1 LSLLKKENLLAEEDI
16 NRASLKF
23 ELDHKRGSLAAVLN
37 VMSDCK
43 MNLTKFNRQGRNAM
57 EIFFFVDV
65 TFEKYAD
72 YVKTKA
78 VRNYGR
84 IL

>member
-1 LSLLKKENLLAEEDI
+1 
-16 NRASLKF
+16 
-23 ELDHKRGSLAAVLN
+23 
-37 VMSDCK
+37 
-43 MNLTKFNRQGRNAM
+43 M

-78 VRNYGR
+78 LLEIMAEYFKVLGEYKKHEAIRLSSLRTGN
-84 IL
+84 LD

>member
-1 LSLLKKENLLAEEDI
+1 
-16 NRASLKF
+16 
-23 ELDHKRGSLAAVLN
+23 
-37 VMSDCK
+37 
-43 MNLTKFNRQGRNAM
+43 M

-78 VRNYGR
+78 LLEIMAEYFKVLGNIKHEAIRLSSLR
-84 IL
+84 TEFRLRLII

>member
-1 LSLLKKENLLAEEDI
+1 LQNEFNKNSI
-16 NRASLKF
+16 
-23 ELDHKRGSLAAVLN
+23 AA
-37 VMSDCK
+37 K
-43 MNLTKFNRQGRNAM
+43 GRNAM

-78 VRNYGR
+78 LLEIMAEYFKVLEYKKHEAIRLSSLRTGN
-84 IL
+84 LD

>member
-1 LSLLKKENLLAEEDI
+1 LSLLKENLLLAEEDI

-43 MNLTKFNRQGRNAM
+43 MNLTKFNRCKV
-57 EIFFFVDV
+57 E
-65 TFEKYAD
+65 TPWKYSF
-72 YVKTKA
+72 
-78 VRNYGR
+78 
-84 IL
+84 L

>member
-1 LSLLKKENLLAEEDI
+1 M
-16 NRASLKF
+16 
-23 ELDHKRGSLAAVLN
+23 DHKRGSLAAVLN

-43 MNLTKFNRQGRNAM
+43 MNLTKFNRKGRNAM

-72 YVKTKA
+72 YVKTK
-78 VRNYGR
+78 RC
-84 IL
+84 

>member
-1 LSLLKKENLLAEEDI
+1 
-16 NRASLKF
+16 
-23 ELDHKRGSLAAVLN
+23 
-37 VMSDCK
+37 
-43 MNLTKFNRQGRNAM
+43 M

-78 VRNYGR
+78 LLEIMAEYFKVLGNIKHRTKALAFEQEFR
-84 IL
+84 LRLII

>member
-1 LSLLKKENLLAEEDI
+1 VIANEFNKIQSLP
-16 NRASLKF
+16 
-23 ELDHKRGSLAAVLN
+23 
-37 VMSDCK
+37 
-43 MNLTKFNRQGRNAM
+43 GRNAM

-78 VRNYGR
+78 LLNYGR

>member
-1 LSLLKKENLLAEEDI
+1 
-16 NRASLKF
+16 
-23 ELDHKRGSLAAVLN
+23 
-37 VMSDCK
+37 
-43 MNLTKFNRQGRNAM
+43 M

-78 VRNYGR
+78 LLEIMAEYFKVLGEYKKTRSH
-84 IL
+84 ILAFEQGI

>member
-1 LSLLKKENLLAEEDI
+1 
-16 NRASLKF
+16 
-23 ELDHKRGSLAAVLN
+23 
-37 VMSDCK
+37 
-43 MNLTKFNRQGRNAM
+43 M

-78 VRNYGR
+78 LLEIMQKNKVLGN
-84 IL
+84 IKNKA

>member
-1 LSLLKKENLLAEEDI
+1 M
-16 NRASLKF
+16 
-23 ELDHKRGSLAAVLN
+23 DHKRGSLAAVLN

-43 MNLTKFNRQGRNAM
+43 MNLTKFNRCQGRNAM

-78 VRNYGR
+78 LLEIMAEYFKVLGEYKNTKP
-84 IL
+84 

>member
-1 LSLLKKENLLAEEDI
+1 
-16 NRASLKF
+16 
-23 ELDHKRGSLAAVLN
+23 
-37 VMSDCK
+37 
-43 MNLTKFNRQGRNAM
+43 M

-78 VRNYGR
+78 LLEIMAEYFKVLGNIKTRHKAF
-84 IL
+84 